1 MPPLPVSPSL
11 HRLRSERG
19 DNQPRI
25 YMDEEKKEVPEVVEE
40 PTEEVTPEAD
50 SEGGQLPETGPS
62 TGTA

>member
-1 MPPLPVSPSL
+1 
-11 HRLRSERG
+11 
-19 DNQPRI
+19 
-25 YMDEEKKEVPEVVEE
+25 MDEEKKEVPEVVEE